1 MPVLLDS
8 TSKGQYLVGSGT
20 TSGEIEGEHNV
31 SSQARDRVLAATW
44 MLWTGEA
51 DTTGATFSS
60 VFGGQAQTE
69 HAAVRF
75 DSDKAYFGVHVLE
88 DAPRGAQDWVASFAS
103 MPTEFLTTRN
113 FMAITE
119 TYSGYEELEDAIT
132 AVGASTV
139 NNTVTVPSV
148 RPAHRVLSGHAVGKL
163 RGFTSSGYTLTKRQS
178 VTMLGG
184 GALLTGDAPGDDSV
198 VATATHNAESANWG
212 AIGFALT
219 PSPVE
224 IGVTLRIPI
233 SLRASITAYREFVQ
247 PHPDR
252 EYIVPPVGS
261 ADPREL
267 AGNFRVSNDGVA
279 MPQWTKDLDDTL
291 EYTLHWQNHLAD
303 DDEIVHVE
311 HTTEGSLR
319 ARFEAH
325 RPNATQVWLSGG
337 SITRNHP
344 VRVRFTTRL
353 GRRHD
358 RTFWIAGVSN

>member
-1 MPVLLDS
+1 MPVQFDS
-8 TSKGQYLVGSGT
+8 TSSGHLLVGSGT
-20 TSGEIEGEHNV
+20 TSGDIEREHNV
-31 SSQARDRVLAATW
+31 STQARDRVLAAMW

-51 DTTGATFSS
+51 DTTGATFAGE
-60 VFGGQAQTE
+60 FGGQPMVE
-69 HAAVRF
+69 HEAVRF
-75 DSDKAYFGVHVLE
+75 DSDKCYFGVHVLE
-88 DAPRGAQDWVASFAS
+88 DAPRGSQGWVASFSS
-103 MPTEFLTTRN
+103 MPTEFLSTRN

-119 TYSGYEELEDAIT
+119 TYSGYEELAAAIS
-132 AVGASTV
+132 AVGGSTL

-163 RGFTSSGYTLTKRQS
+163 RGFTKDGYTLTKRKS
-178 VTMLGG
+178 ETMLGG
-184 GALLTGDAPGDDSV
+184 GALLVGDAPGDESV
-198 VATATHNAESANWG
+198 VATAVHNAASANWG

-219 PSPVE
+219 PSIVE
-224 IGVTLRIPI
+224 IGVTLKIPVR
-233 SLRASITAYREFVQ
+233 LRASIMAHREFIE

-261 ADPREL
+261 ADPRML

-279 MPQWTKDLDDTL
+279 MPQWNKDLDDTL

-319 ARFEAH
+319 VRFEAF

-344 VRVRFTTRL
+344 VRVRLTTKL

>member
-1 MPVLLDS
+1 MPVQFDS
-8 TSKGQYLVGSGT
+8 TSSGHLLVGGAT
-20 TSGEIEGEHNV
+20 TSGDITRDHNV
-31 SSQARDRVLAATW
+31 STQARDRVLAATW

-51 DTTGATFSS
+51 DTTGATFAAT
-60 VFGGQAQTE
+60 FGGEAMVE
-69 HAAVRF
+69 HDAVRF
-75 DSDKAYFGVHVLE
+75 DTDKCYFGVHVLE
-88 DAPRGAQDWVASFAS
+88 DAPRGAQSSVASFSS
-103 MPTEFLTTRN
+103 MPTELITRN

-119 TYSGYEELEDAIT
+119 TYSGYEELAAAIS
-132 AVGASTV
+132 AVGASTLE
-139 NNTVTVPSV
+139 NTVTVPSV

-163 RGFTSSGYTLTKRQS
+163 RGFTKDGYTLTKRK
-178 VTMLGG
+178 VETMLGG
-184 GALLTGDAPGDDSV
+184 GALLVGDAPGDASV
-198 VATATHNAESANWG
+198 VATATHNSASANWG

-219 PSPVE
+219 PSIVE
-224 IGVTLRIPI
+224 IGVKLRIPI
-233 SLRASITAYREFVQ
+233 SLRASIIAHRDFVE
-247 PHPDR
+247 PHGDR
-252 EYIVPPVGS
+252 EYIVPKVGS
-261 ADPREL
+261 ADPRML

-279 MPQWTKDLDDTL
+279 MPQWNKDLDDTL

-319 ARFEAH
+319 ARFEAF